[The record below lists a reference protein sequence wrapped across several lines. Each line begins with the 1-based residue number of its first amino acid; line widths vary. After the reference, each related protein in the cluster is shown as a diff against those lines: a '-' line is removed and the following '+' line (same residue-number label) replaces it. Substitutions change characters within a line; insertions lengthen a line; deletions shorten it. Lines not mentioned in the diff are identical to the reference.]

1 MKISK
6 TETKTKDMRKLLRLQ
21 LACAAVMAILCAGY
35 ASAFD
40 TSIYATQSKLATGKW
55 VKVSIPENGVY
66 EITYDELREMGF
78 SNPAQVHVYG
88 VGGVRIN
95 ELLNGNAN
103 DDLKQIPI
111 LRTNGK
117 ICFYGNGPVSFSLM
131 DYSSTPRFTRTLNPY
146 SLVGCYFLTEES
158 SADLAP
164 TKRAEVSVSSYT
176 DNRSSLGYF
185 YHERELVSAINS
197 GKEMLGEDFSKHSV
211 LVDYYLP
218 HLSDSTIVVQTTI
231 AACANEMTYANAVLH
246 SGAGADTT
254 VYSTTTSR
262 IYKPSEGGYV
272 LYNSASPYAALR
284 LTHPAENGQYEPFI
298 RFSTAS
304 GTSTLSRLD
313 YFLLTYKHENI
324 LADAPDNQLLMAYGI
339 TRGTDR
345 FMMPNAPA
353 STVLWFINNTNNP
366 QEMPTT
372 AYNDAAGRG
381 LAFFSNPISRSIYV
395 AFDPSKTLKKISS
408 YEPVANQNLHGMPVP
423 DLLVITTDALL
434 EQANR
439 LADLHRAVDGID
451 VAVVTQDQVFN
462 EFSSGSRD
470 GMAYRLLCK
479 MLYDRN
485 STKFKNLLLFGTG
498 SFDNR
503 ELMGRR
509 TNALLTYQ
517 SDNSNSEVMSYTCDD
532 FFGFLEDNSGE
543 NMENERLCIGVG
555 RITCLDEDEAR
566 SDVDKIVE
574 YYGNPDYG
582 VWRNNNIV
590 LTDSPDKGE
599 FMFQGQGYKN
609 QIDNNLNTGMH
620 VNTVHNS
627 MYPRSELE
635 PTFEISRKTATEAKH
650 KLSYLLKDGAY
661 FATYVGHA
669 GAISFTKT
677 NKMWTTGD
685 VARTSY
691 PHFPIMTTACCNV
704 AHFDNETRGIAE
716 LMFHKRDGGAIALL
730 TSSRSVI
737 ASDNDKLNQYFIREM
752 FSHGRTGVMPTL
764 GEAYKQCKLSMATI
778 NVNKM
783 SFFLLGDPA
792 IRVNYPVSRF
802 NITRVNGTDISN
814 ATDTVKAQI
823 SPLCKFEVKAQVVDA
838 NGNIDRSFNGDA
850 TVTLYDFEDLFTTL
864 NFINS
869 TSGQREDRDI
879 YFDRAKLA
887 EVSGRV
893 VNGQFTGM
901 MIAPQTLLAYNDEVL
916 LRVYA
921 HKDNSDYM
929 VNGFTKRV
937 RMLPYDAS
945 AVISDDVAPVISE
958 MFLGDAATFADGAMV
973 PSNSVLYIS
982 ATDNECISMQP
993 SSVGKSM
1000 TLQLDGGKQSL
1011 EEVACYANIADE
1023 GRAVHIEFP
1032 LSNLSDG
1039 LHTLTY
1045 TVFDMLGNSDSRTI
1059 SFVVSQASAIELAAD
1074 KMPAFIDGDVNF
1086 DVKTGLTLVP
1096 DVAVRVTDATGKL
1109 VWTTTTNTF
1118 PVAWDMKDMNGNKVP
1133 AGLYRYF
1140 GTYSDGVNYGG
1151 TSINSLIVLDP
1162 IKRATAKN

>member
-1 MKISK
+1 
-6 TETKTKDMRKLLRLQ
+6 
-21 LACAAVMAILCAGY
+21 
-35 ASAFD
+35 
-40 TSIYATQSKLATGKW
+40 
-55 VKVSIPENGVY
+55 
-66 EITYDELREMGF
+66 
-78 SNPAQVHVYG
+78 
-88 VGGVRIN
+88 
-95 ELLNGNAN
+95 
-103 DDLKQIPI
+103 
-111 LRTNGK
+111 
-117 ICFYGNGPVSFSLM
+117 
-131 DYSSTPRFTRTLNPY
+131 
-146 SLVGCYFLTEES
+146 
-158 SADLAP
+158 
-164 TKRAEVSVSSYT
+164 
-176 DNRSSLGYF
+176 
-185 YHERELVSAINS
+185 
-197 GKEMLGEDFSKHSV
+197 
-211 LVDYYLP
+211 
-218 HLSDSTIVVQTTI
+218 
-231 AACANEMTYANAVLH
+231 
-246 SGAGADTT
+246 
-254 VYSTTTSR
+254 
-262 IYKPSEGGYV
+262 
-272 LYNSASPYAALR
+272 
-284 LTHPAENGQYEPFI
+284 
-298 RFSTAS
+298 
-304 GTSTLSRLD
+304 
-313 YFLLTYKHENI
+313 
-324 LADAPDNQLLMAYGI
+324 
-339 TRGTDR
+339 
-345 FMMPNAPA
+345 
-353 STVLWFINNTNNP
+353 
-366 QEMPTT
+366 
-372 AYNDAAGRG
+372 
-381 LAFFSNPISRSIYV
+381 
-395 AFDPSKTLKKISS
+395 
-408 YEPVANQNLHGMPVP
+408 
-423 DLLVITTDALL
+423 
-434 EQANR
+434 
-439 LADLHRAVDGID
+439 
-451 VAVVTQDQVFN
+451 
-462 EFSSGSRD
+462 
-470 GMAYRLLCK
+470 
-479 MLYDRN
+479 
-485 STKFKNLLLFGTG
+485 
-498 SFDNR
+498 
-503 ELMGRR
+503 
-509 TNALLTYQ
+509 
-517 SDNSNSEVMSYTCDD
+517 
-532 FFGFLEDNSGE
+532 
-543 NMENERLCIGVG
+543 MENERLCIGVG